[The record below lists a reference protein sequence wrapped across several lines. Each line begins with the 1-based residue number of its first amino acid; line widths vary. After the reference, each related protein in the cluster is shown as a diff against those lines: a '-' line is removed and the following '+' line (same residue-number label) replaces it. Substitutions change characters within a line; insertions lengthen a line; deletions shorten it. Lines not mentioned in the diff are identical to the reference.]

1 MTQISNKDIQ
11 IVSSV
16 KLLGIIV
23 DNHLNFNEH
32 LSNSCKS
39 AASQLNALIRL
50 KSFLGSNERKV
61 LVNSFFIQFQ

>member
-32 LSNSCKS
+32 LSNICKS